1 MRILVV
7 SWFFPPANTI
17 GALRVGRMVQYLLDQ
32 DYDVRVMTARDLPH
46 MQTMPL
52 DISEH
57 RVLRSRWLD
66 LNTAPKAAARLK
78 NALRDRLSGKSKA
91 QPATGGNGE
100 GSAPAPA
107 PASARK
113 SVFAR
118 AMSALG
124 GLYGDVLNFPD
135 AAAAWIFFGSRDG
148 HRLLKTWKP
157 DAIFATGPMFSGL
170 VIGHILAKRH
180 GIPWVAELRDR
191 WSDDPYTMSATWRHR
206 LTSAL
211 ERRILRGTA
220 GIGTV
225 SEPWARVYRATY
237 GKPTLVMYNGYD
249 PADFPEPGAG
259 SPDSP
264 KLRIVHTGHI
274 YSGRRDPT
282 ALFKAVRLLGSEAE
296 QVSMLFLGAKESDV
310 LPLAQAEGVASCLE
324 PCRQVPYVEAL
335 KEQARADIL
344 LLMQWN
350 NPREQGNVPG
360 KLFEYLAIRRPILG
374 LGIEDGVPATII
386 AERGAGLYC
395 NDPEQIATH
404 LRQMIETKRSAGHIA
419 ALPDSVSEGLTRDR
433 QFAKLPVF
441 LAEILK
447 SG

>member
-32 DYDVRVMTARDLPH
+32 DHDVRVLTARDIPH
-46 MQTMPL
+46 MQTMTL
-52 DISEH
+52 DIPEY

-66 LNTAPKAAARLK
+66 LNAAPKAAARLR
-78 NALRDRLSGKSKA
+78 NALRDRLTGKPGT
-91 QPATGGNGE
+91 QT
-100 GSAPAPA
+100 GSASSGAGSATVPAPA
-107 PASARK
+107 RK
-113 SVFAR
+113 GVLGR
-118 AMSALG
+118 AMSTLG
-124 GLYGDVLNFPD
+124 GLYGDILNFPD
-135 AAAAWIFFGSRDG
+135 AAAAWILFGSRDG

-180 GIPWVAELRDR
+180 GVSWVAELRDR
-191 WSDDPYTMSATWRHR
+191 WSDDPYTSSATWRHR
-206 LTSAL
+206 IASAL

-274 YSGRRDPT
+274 YTGRRDPT
-282 ALFKAVRLLGSEAE
+282 ALFKAVRLLGPEAE

-310 LPLAQAEGVASCLE
+310 LPLAQAEGVAACLE
-324 PCRQVPYVEAL
+324 PCRQVPYAEAL

-386 AERGAGLYC
+386 GERGAGLYC
-395 NDPEQIATH
+395 NDPERIAAH
-404 LRQMIETKRSAGHIA
+404 LRQWIEIKRSAGQIA

-433 QFAKLPVF
+433 QFAKLPAF

-447 SG
+447 SP

>member
-32 DYDVRVMTARDLPH
+32 GHDVRVLTARDLPH
-46 MQTMPL
+46 LQTMPL
-52 DISEH
+52 DIPEE
-57 RVLRSRWLD
+57 RVVRSRWLD
-66 LNTAPKAAARLK
+66 LNAAPKAAARLR
-78 NALRDRLSGKSKA
+78 NALRDRLRGKPGA
-91 QPATGGNGE
+91 QPGNSGNGN
-100 GSAPAPA
+100 GNTTMLAPA
-107 PASARK
+107 RK
-113 SVFAR
+113 GAVGR
-118 AMSALG
+118 AISALG
-124 GLYGDVLNFPD
+124 ALYGDVLNFPD
-135 AAAAWIFFGSRDG
+135 AAAAWIFFGWRDG
-148 HRLLKTWKP
+148 TRFLKIWKP

-170 VIGHILAKRH
+170 VIGHLLARRH
-180 GIPWVAELRDR
+180 NVPWVAELRDR
-191 WSDDPYTMSATWRHR
+191 WSDDPYSTPASWRAR

-211 ERRILRGTA
+211 ERCILRGTA

-225 SEPWARVYRATY
+225 SEPWAHVYRATY

-249 PADFPEPGAG
+249 PADFSEPGAG
-259 SPDSP
+259 SPETP

-274 YSGRRDPT
+274 YTGRRDPT
-282 ALFKAVRLLGSEAE
+282 ALFKAVRLLGPEAE
-296 QVSMLFLGAKESDV
+296 QISMLFLGAKESDV
-310 LPLAQAEGVASCLE
+310 VPLAQAEGVAERLE

-395 NDPEQIATH
+395 NDPEQIAAH
-404 LRQMIETKRSAGHIA
+404 LRQWIAEKRSAGRIA

-441 LAEILK
+441 LDEILK
-447 SG
+447 GG